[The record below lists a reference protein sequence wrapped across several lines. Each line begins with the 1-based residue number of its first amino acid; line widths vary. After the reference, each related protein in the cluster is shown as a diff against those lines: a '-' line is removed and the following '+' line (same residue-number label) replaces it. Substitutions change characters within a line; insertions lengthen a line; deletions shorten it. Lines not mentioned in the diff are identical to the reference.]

1 MKCWNSAF
9 NAPCLRV
16 IIVAVQVGA
25 VENKICV
32 SSKHSGGAQEKGK
45 TGWNLVNHP
54 PKLLGKT
61 SLVGLLQI
69 TLIS

>member
-1 MKCWNSAF
+1 
-9 NAPCLRV
+9 
-16 IIVAVQVGA
+16 